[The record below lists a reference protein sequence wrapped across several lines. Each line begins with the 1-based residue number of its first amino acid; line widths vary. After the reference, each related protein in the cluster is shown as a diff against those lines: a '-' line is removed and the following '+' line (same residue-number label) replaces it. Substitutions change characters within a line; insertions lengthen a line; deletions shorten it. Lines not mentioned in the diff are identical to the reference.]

1 MTSPARLSHIVYQTR
16 RYQEMIDW
24 YVHVFEAE
32 VLHRNPALAFLT
44 FDEEN
49 HRFAIADLD
58 VLKPGGDGGRGDIG
72 VNHVAFTYAGVGDLL
87 ETYARLKAA
96 GIRPYWPIHHGITL
110 SLYYQDPDENRVEL
124 QVDALSPDA
133 ARDFLGGPVFAA
145 NPVGVPIDPDALL
158 AAYRAGADEATLLG
172 LPAGAPSPI
181 PEAHG
186 LTA

>member
-1 MTSPARLSHIVYQTR
+1 
-16 RYQEMIDW
+16 MIDW

-72 VNHVAFTYAGVGDLL
+72 VNHIAFTYARVGDLL

-124 QVDALSPDA
+124 QVDVLSPDA
-133 ARDFLGGPVFAA
+133 ARDFMGGPVFAA
-145 NPVGVPIDPDALL
+145 NPVGVRVDPDALL
-158 AAYRAGADEATLLG
+158 AAYRAGADEATLLS
-172 LPAGAPSPI
+172 LPVGAPSPI
-181 PEAHG
+181 PEAQG